1 MGIILVFGKASI
13 WRSGDLGPFTSGLLL
28 MGSWVG

>member
-1 MGIILVFGKASI
+1 MRIILVFGKASI
-13 WRSGDLGPFTSGLLL
+13 WSGDLDPFTSGLLL